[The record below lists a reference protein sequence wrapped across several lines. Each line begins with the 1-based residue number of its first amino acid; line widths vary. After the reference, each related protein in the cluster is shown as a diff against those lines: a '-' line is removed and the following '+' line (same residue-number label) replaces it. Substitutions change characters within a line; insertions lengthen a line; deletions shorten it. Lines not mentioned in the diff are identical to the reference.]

1 MLYLFH
7 VNRRRYAN
15 WKGDVITYSWQAG
28 EENNINMD
36 SEIIFDNDEYHN
48 SEILYPAVEKANAV
62 LRKMAS
68 LSSDSVHAIRQRLQ
82 LAVEGKAELSLKD
95 VGELLLATKYLMLS
109 TEEGKTT
116 CDHSRIWNG
125 RYQ

>member
-1 MLYLFH
+1 MG
-7 VNRRRYAN
+7 R
-15 WKGDVITYSWQAG
+15 
-28 EENNINMD
+28 
-36 SEIIFDNDEYHN
+36 NDLL
-48 SEILYPAVEKANAV
+48 IRTFPNAV

-109 TEEGKTT
+109 TEEGE
-116 CDHSRIWNG
+116 
-125 RYQ
+125 

>member
-1 MLYLFH
+1 
-7 VNRRRYAN
+7 
-15 WKGDVITYSWQAG
+15 
-28 EENNINMD
+28 
-36 SEIIFDNDEYHN
+36 
-48 SEILYPAVEKANAV
+48 NAV

-109 TEEGKTT
+109 TEEGE
-116 CDHSRIWNG
+116 
-125 RYQ
+125 